1 MKVKN
6 KNIKIFLNA
15 VLGPGLFGWIAY
27 SIYQQI
33 TSQPD
38 LPAALTYL
46 KEALFGPMAW
56 KLCMVVLLMFVN
68 WIIEARKW
76 QVLMARLQQMSLGT
90 SFKSILAGVSLGVNT
105 PNRVGEYGGRM
116 LYVYEEVRLKSL
128 PMSALGNISQLIITL
143 LLGCLGLF
151 IQKDIVY
158 AAWANY
164 GLTYTW
170 FEFFSW
176 SAVVL
181 TIATV
186 IFYFKVEK
194 ILNTAVSI
202 PFRNWLNKLNGLQQC
217 SVTVL
222 LRVLLLSALRYI
234 VFVCQYILLL
244 QLMHVE
250 LNITD
255 AFWLITVLYLILAII
270 PSITL
275 LELGIRG
282 MVAVLLF
289 GSFSDNTL
297 GIYAASAGIWLINL
311 IVPAIAGGML
321 LPALKVFNDRP

>member
-15 VLGPGLFGWIAY
+15 VFGPALFAWITY

-33 TSQPD
+33 TIQPD
-38 LPAALTYL
+38 LPVALTYL
-46 KEALFGPMAW
+46 REALFGTSVW
-56 KLCMVVLLMFVN
+56 KLCLVVLLMFVN
-68 WIIEARKW
+68 WLIEARKW

-128 PMSALGNISQLIITL
+128 PMSVLGNISQLIITL

-151 IQKDIVY
+151 IQKDNVY
-158 AAWANY
+158 TACANY
-164 GLTYTW
+164 GLAYAW
-170 FEFFSW
+170 FEFFSG
-176 SAVVL
+176 SAIVL
-181 TIATV
+181 TIV
-186 IFYFKVEK
+186 IIIFYFKLEK
-194 ILNTAVSI
+194 ILNTVASI
-202 PFRNWLNKLNGLQQC
+202 PFRNWLNKLNGLEQC

-270 PSITL
+270 PSITCL
-275 LELGIRG
+275 
-282 MVAVLLF
+282 
-289 GSFSDNTL
+289 N
-297 GIYAASAGIWLINL
+297 
-311 IVPAIAGGML
+311 
-321 LPALKVFNDRP
+321 